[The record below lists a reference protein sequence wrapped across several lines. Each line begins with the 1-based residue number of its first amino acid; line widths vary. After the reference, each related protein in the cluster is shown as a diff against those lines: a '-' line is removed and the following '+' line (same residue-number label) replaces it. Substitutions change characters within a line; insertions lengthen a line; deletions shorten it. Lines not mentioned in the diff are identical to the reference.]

1 MDALLVSE
9 HGKVQ
14 AVGNEAG
21 LADAWALQRKPF

>member
-14 AVGNEAG
+14 AVVNVAG
-21 LADAWALQRKPF
+21 LADAWALQHKPF

>member
-9 HGKVQ
+9 HGEVQ

-21 LADAWALQRKPF
+21 LDGAWALHHEPF